1 MSLNQE
7 TTLKFYKKLLK
18 DDIKSILDNF
28 SEILK
33 LVKVDVQETTPN
45 TMSSSRI
52 QENYEMNVRA
62 ANIVRASQSINKLIY
77 SIKQFIIINDFP
89 LINEAISNKSNY
101 YKVNEID
108 NKLMALRDEISN
120 ELFDL
125 EEDFYSSI
133 IK

>member
-1 MSLNQE
+1 MTLNQE
-7 TTLKFYKKLLK
+7 TTLKSYKKHLK

-28 SEILK
+28 VEILK
-33 LVKVDVQETTPN
+33 LVKVDLNEN
-45 TMSSSRI
+45 SHNYLNSSRI

-62 ANIVRASQSINKLIY
+62 ANICRAAQSISKLIY

-89 LINEAISNKSNY
+89 LINEAISNKTSY
-101 YKVNEID
+101 FKVNEID
-108 NKLMALRDEISN
+108 NKLITLRDEISS